1 MHDEQKTVRLMRAIR
16 LTEDAEIDCST
27 CLDQV
32 ATYVD
37 RELAGA
43 DVAGEMPH
51 LHLHLALCG
60 DCLEE
65 YEALRDLAA
74 LDAAGLPEKAALLDQ
89 LTVRQRKL

>member
-1 MHDEQKTVRLMRAIR
+1 MYDEQKTERLMRAIR
-16 LTEDAEIDCST
+16 FTEDAEIDCTT

-32 ATYVD
+32 AAYVD

-43 DVAGEMPH
+43 DVAHEMPD
-51 LHLHLALCG
+51 LHLHLVLCG
-60 DCLEE
+60 DCFEE

-89 LTVRQRKL
+89 LNAQQR